1 MINFFTDQHTNWSL
15 LSLTYYYIHTEKYIY
30 RQLMALDGVVTNWIK
45 GVFLN
50 FFSTEIGKTAH
61 KMALELTK
69 EISRN
74 AETWTVG
81 KTGKTGFLE
90 KKITTACRTRN
101 SKLGKWVFLG
111 KSPRRLGKRL
121 EPDAIET
128 TVMTTIIHMNKPN
141 KHTISM
147 DPMTVGERQRY
158 FIVYPHTRFLLPELK
173 ISVQVNVR

>member
-101 SKLGKWVFLG
+101 SKLGKWVFWEKVPDDWENGWNRTQL
-111 KSPRRLGKRL
+111 KRL
-121 EPDAIET
+121 LW
-128 TVMTTIIHMNKPN
+128 
-141 KHTISM
+141 
-147 DPMTVGERQRY
+147 RQLY
-158 FIVYPHTRFLLPELK
+158 IWTSPTNTPYPWIRWRLENAKGILLCIPTHVFYYLNWK
-173 ISVQVNVR
+173 YQYR